1 MKMYKNTNY
10 ESFEFEA
17 LISFYMSL
25 VIFIFF
31 LSKVNL
37 VKSNARIIKI
47 ETRYFFREINENYIH
62 YNHNHS
68 YLCF

>member
-17 LISFYMSL
+17 LISFYMFL

-31 LSKVNL
+31 PSYVNL

-47 ETRYFFREINENYIH
+47 ETQYFFKEK
-62 YNHNHS
+62 
-68 YLCF
+68 